1 MASLAVLVSI
11 IFLSVIIIG
20 PISYLLSLFSWM
32 PKIIKWIMA
41 TVCIFV
47 GGWVCFLPIPF
58 LRALGLI
65 DIGIGL
71 KIISDSTQKK
81 SDA

>member
-1 MASLAVLVSI
+1 MASLALLVSI
-11 IFLSVIIIG
+11 IFLSVLIIG
-20 PISYLLSLFSWM
+20 PISYLLSSFPWM
-32 PKIIKWIMA
+32 PNLIKWIMA
-41 TVCIFV
+41 IVCIFI